1 MPPIGKLLAP
11 VIVICITLELL
22 ETSPVLSM
30 PIVDNGDN
38 VSNTSSQQ
46 SLQHSLSTELNCS
59 GSNVSQNT
67 YARDFLQLSIGVYV
81 LKQYSSTVY
90 RNRNSE
96 YPTSADCSSP
106 VEYTGIYYPSRIA
119 AQIQDVAS
127 WFGVFQSFTEYLE
140 SLTVIAE
147 DDANVLDNIAAV
159 LNPVLS
165 GYRDVVSS
173 CRSG

>member
-22 ETSPVLSM
+22 ETSPGLSM
-30 PIVDNGDN
+30 DNGDN
-38 VSNTSSQQ
+38 
-46 SLQHSLSTELNCS
+46 
-59 GSNVSQNT
+59 
-67 YARDFLQLSIGVYV
+67 
-81 LKQYSSTVY
+81 
-90 RNRNSE
+90 
-96 YPTSADCSSP
+96 
-106 VEYTGIYYPSRIA
+106 
-119 AQIQDVAS
+119 DVAS

-165 GYRDVVSS
+165 GYRDVLKDVKCNCTSACQVGTS
-173 CRSG
+173 CDHASISMFG